1 MSPLTA
7 CPACPTAQGAG
18 HPGER
23 IVLLRRRLG
32 LTMDALAVRAGV
44 ALATVRRI
52 EHGQGIQQAK
62 LAALAEALGVSVA
75 YLYTP
80 IV

>member
-1 MSPLTA
+1 
-7 CPACPTAQGAG
+7 
-18 HPGER
+18 
-23 IVLLRRRLG
+23 
-32 LTMDALAVRAGV
+32 MDALAVRAGV

-80 IV
+80 IP